1 MARHGIR
8 GRHKAAPIR
17 RLHTAAPVEPS
28 VPDPEYLVLAGD
40 TFSSIARAHHIPT
53 AKLLAMNGL
62 SWSSGLTPG
71 QRLAVPAGSSPVAAP
86 AHGEITRH
94 RIRSG
99 ETVSAIAAQ
108 YGITRSAILS
118 ANGLHPTSLIFI
130 GQMLSIPA
138 VSVDTQATA
147 VVRAG

>member
-17 RLHTAAPVEPS
+17 RLVVTSPPAADSEEA
-28 VPDPEYLVLAGD
+28 EYLVVDGD

-62 SWSSGLTPG
+62 SWSSGLAAG
-71 QRLAVPAGSSPVAAP
+71 QRLAVPANAQPPAAP
-86 AHGEITRH
+86 LIGDIVRH
-94 RIRSG
+94 RIEAG
-99 ETVSAIAAQ
+99 ETVTAIAAQ
-108 YGITRSAILS
+108 HGVTREAILR
-118 ANGLHPTSLIFI
+118 ANGLHPTSMIFI
-130 GQMLSIPA
+130 GQVLLIPA

>member
-8 GRHKAAPIR
+8 GRHKAAPLR
-17 RLHTAAPVEPS
+17 RLFTSPPEAQSPETA
-28 VPDPEYLVLAGD
+28 EYRVLDGD

-62 SWSSGLTPG
+62 SWSSGLAAG
-71 QRLAVPAGSSPVAAP
+71 QRLAVPANAAP
-86 AHGEITRH
+86 QSQPLAGDIVRH
-94 RIRSG
+94 RIQAG

-108 YGITRSAILS
+108 HGVTRQAILR

-130 GQMLSIPA
+130 GQVLLIPA

-147 VVRAG
+147 AVRVG